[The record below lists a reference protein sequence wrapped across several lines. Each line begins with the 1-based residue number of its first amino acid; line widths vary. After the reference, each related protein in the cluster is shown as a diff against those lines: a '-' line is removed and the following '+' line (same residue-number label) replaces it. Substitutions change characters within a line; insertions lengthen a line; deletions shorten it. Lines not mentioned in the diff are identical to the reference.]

1 MGKSEGKRMLEEAK
15 GVLEICLIVRL
26 SLIFQILVDSVAF
39 CNNCKIEL
47 ILFKFYLPLCL
58 WSLKS
63 IE

>member
-1 MGKSEGKRMLEEAK
+1 MLEEAK
-15 GVLEICLIVRL
+15 GILEVCLIVRL